1 MKFFQRWLFAVKINS
16 WPKMLIPFFWGQ
28 SLGVFISHDFF
39 LPPFLIGFS
48 FTFFLTIFIV
58 LLNDFWD
65 QKVDGI
71 KRSLYPNSGSP
82 KTIPD
87 GILPAIQLLLVG
99 MLAGVLAILLSFFA
113 EFFLQRVS
121 FGLMGIICVFI
132 FLLYSAPPIRLNY
145 LGGGEFL
152 EMFGVG
158 FILPICNLY
167 LQAGKINISNLY
179 FLFLSSLSFAVPSA
193 IASGLSDEVSDH
205 KGGKQTFV
213 TKWGNE
219 LSKNL
224 ILGFSFVGF
233 CFILLTPISHKE
245 IFTWI
250 EVVFLVVFNLI
261 LLQNLYVLKK
271 KAVTE
276 AFLDIQHFKSKLH
289 LLIWGNFLILSIMFL
304 GKGWV
309 QF

>member
-1 MKFFQRWLFAVKINS
+1 MKFFQRWLFAIKINS

-28 SLGVFISHDFF
+28 SLGVFISHDYF
-39 LPPFLIGFS
+39 LLPFLVGLA

-71 KRSLYPNSGSP
+71 KRSLYPSSGSP

-87 GILPAIQLLLVG
+87 GILPANQLLLIGILSGVF
-99 MLAGVLAILLSFFA
+99 AGLISFFA

-121 FGLMGIICVFI
+121 FGLMGIICLFI

-158 FILPICNLY
+158 FLLPICNLY
-167 LQAGKINISNLY
+167 LQAGEINISNLY
-179 FLFLSSLSFAVPSA
+179 FLYLSSLSFALASA
-193 IASGLSDEVSDH
+193 IASGLSDEVSDR
-205 KGGKQTFV
+205 KGGKKTFV

-219 LSKNL
+219 YSKNL

-233 CFILLTPISHKE
+233 CFILLTPIFHDE
-245 IFTWI
+245 ILSWI
-250 EVVFLVVFNLI
+250 EVFFLAVFNLI
-261 LLQNLYVLKK
+261 LLQNLYSLKK

-276 AFLDIQHFKSKLH
+276 AFLDIQYYKSKLH
-289 LLIWGNFLILSIMFL
+289 LLIWGNFLILSLIFL
-304 GKGWV
+304 GKGLV
-309 QF
+309 RF